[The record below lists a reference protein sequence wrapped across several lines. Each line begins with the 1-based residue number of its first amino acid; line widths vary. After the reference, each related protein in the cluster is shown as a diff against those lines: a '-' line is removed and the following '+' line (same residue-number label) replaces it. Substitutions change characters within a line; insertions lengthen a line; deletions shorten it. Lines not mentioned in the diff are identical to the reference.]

1 MERFESKISRE
12 LLDLQNKSM
21 VIKSILKSPEEK
33 IRDFGFELVEI
44 AKNNSLKQAFKKAE
58 ARALEIGF
66 YGEMAESFG
75 KACRFLAM
83 IQRDYG
89 EEKLLE
95 FLE

>member
-1 MERFESKISRE
+1 M
-12 LLDLQNKSM
+12 N
-21 VIKSILKSPEEK
+21 
-33 IRDFGFELVEI
+33 I

-66 YGEMAESFG
+66 HGEMAEDFG

-83 IQRDYG
+83 IKRDYS
-89 EEKLLE
+89 EEELLE